1 MRRNLFIF
9 FLTISLVVSA
19 QEAQWRGP
27 SRDGIYPDSCLLEE
41 WPESGPELLQV
52 IEGIG
57 RGWSSAVA
65 HSDTI
70 YVAGSKDSTDMLSA
84 FDFHGNLLWST
95 AFGSSWHATYPDSRN
110 TPTVEG
116 DRVFITS
123 GMGEVACL
131 NAHSGKL
138 IWKMNPH
145 KEFRGVL
152 SYWGMAESLLLTD
165 NAVICT
171 VGGED
176 AAVVALDKRSG
187 ELIWASQTADDGRA
201 YASPLLIERNGN
213 KIILVELEQNLLG
226 ISPLNGEIFW
236 TFSLKPDSA
245 ELVSMLNHTNTPLY
259 SKGEIFITRGYDMD
273 ALMLALSEDGRSIKL
288 KWKNKILDTH
298 LGGVAAVNGFIF
310 GSNWHSNSKGNWVC
324 LNWDTGE
331 VRYEQKWYNKGSI
344 IYADG
349 HLYCIEEKRG
359 NVALVKADPSGFQV
373 ISTFRIKHGT
383 GPYWA
388 HPTIYNGNLLIR
400 HGEVLMVYN
409 LKKTDRQQVMS
420 GE

>member
-9 FLTISLVVSA
+9 FLTISLVGSS

-27 SRDGIYPDSCLLEE
+27 NRDGTFPDTNLLEE

-57 RGWSSAVA
+57 RGWSSAVV

-70 YVAGSKDSTDMLSA
+70 YVAGRKDSTDMLSA
-84 FDFHGNLLWST
+84 FDFHGNLLWSSGY
-95 AFGSSWHATYPDSRN
+95 GSSWYASYPDSRN

-123 GMGEVACL
+123 GMGEVVCL
-131 NAHSGKL
+131 NARSGEL

-145 KEFRGVL
+145 KEFKGVL

-165 NAVICT
+165 HAVICT

-176 AAVVALDKRSG
+176 ASVVALDKHTG
-187 ELIWASQTADDGRA
+187 DLIWASQTADDARA

-226 ISPLNGEIFW
+226 INLLNGEIFW
-236 TFSLKPDSA
+236 TYSLKPDSA
-245 ELVSMLNHTNTPLY
+245 ELVSWLNHTNTPLY
-259 SKGEIFITRGYDMD
+259 NKGEIFITRGYDMD
-273 ALMLALSEDGRSIKL
+273 ALMLSLSEDGRSIKL

-298 LGGVAAVNGFIF
+298 IGGVVAINGFIF
-310 GSNWHSNSKGNWVC
+310 GSNWQSNSKGNWVC

-331 VRYEQKWYNKGSI
+331 VKYEQEWFNKGSV

-359 NVALVKADPSGFQV
+359 NVALVKAESSGFQV

-383 GPYWA
+383 GAYWA

-409 LKKTDRQQVMS
+409 LKKQINQQVMT